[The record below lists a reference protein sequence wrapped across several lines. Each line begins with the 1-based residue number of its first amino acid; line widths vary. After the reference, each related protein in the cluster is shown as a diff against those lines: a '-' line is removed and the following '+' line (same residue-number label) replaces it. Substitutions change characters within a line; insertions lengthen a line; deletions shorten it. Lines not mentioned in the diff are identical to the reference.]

1 LAPNPD
7 KFEGE
12 PGKPRSGPLLNR
24 RASNRARAP
33 SMRAGYATA
42 SHGPAPRPAKPGRWP
57 WGWLCGAS
65 VGIPTLGPK
74 SGCVSLIGAYHRP
87 MGVGRIVIAILAVVA
102 GVATAAVAE
111 GQGPTSGITGSG
123 RATGTTVTSSPPH
136 TTPESPES
144 PNTPSNELT
153 HPQMHP
159 LTGTRLTPFTLTF
172 TLREA
177 PGHQGVFAVDYRVQV
192 AAPPGA
198 PTSCNP
204 NPPPNI
210 ESGAVGESEQIA
222 LQSPAQGW
230 CNGTYWATVFL
241 QRGPYCPPPVESQPP
256 TPCPE
261 FATQDLD
268 TGTASFTIG
277 PGVAPVISVP
287 NVKGL
292 RPSFADRRLKRRHLR
307 VHYTALSNLCA
318 GIPPHGRII
327 LQKPTAGTRVPRGSR
342 VLVQTSCGS

>member
-1 LAPNPD
+1 MPS
-7 KFEGE
+7 EGLGWAGVGVGMAVGGLGAGGVE
-12 PGKPRSGPLLNR
+12 MRTNR
-24 RASNRARAP
+24 
-33 SMRAGYATA
+33 
-42 SHGPAPRPAKPGRWP
+42 
-57 WGWLCGAS
+57 WGL
-65 VGIPTLGPK
+65 K
-74 SGCVSLIGAYHRP
+74 SGCVSVIGAYHRP
-87 MGVGRIVIAILAVVA
+87 MRIRRNAIAILAVVA
-102 GVATAAVAE
+102 GAATAAVAE
-111 GQGPTSGITGSG
+111 GQGSTSGTTGSG
-123 RATGTTVTSSPPH
+123 TATGTTVTSSPPH
-136 TTPESPES
+136 TTPKSPES

-153 HPQMHP
+153 HPQVHP
-159 LTGTRLTPFTLTF
+159 STGARLTSFTLAF

-204 NPPPNI
+204 NPPPTI

-222 LQSPAQGW
+222 LQPPAQGW
-230 CNGTYWATVFL
+230 CNGTYRATVFL
-241 QRGPYCPPPVESQPP
+241 QRGPYCPPPVEGQPP

-261 FATQDLD
+261 FPTQELD

-277 PGVAPVISVP
+277 PGVAPLVSVP

-292 RPSFADRRLKRRHLR
+292 RPATADRRLKRRQLR
-307 VHYTALSNLCA
+307 VRYTALSNLCA

-327 LQKPTAGTRVPRGSR
+327 LQKPAAGTKVPRGSR